1 MAAGC
6 EKPIEPIPNNSKSST
21 FPDTIDCSDYSLA
34 PCYCNWNASDSV
46 YLINSQETLLSF
58 VSCEGDN
65 TPATIDFDKYS
76 LLLVYGVTPQGIEN
90 ITKNLI
96 NTSENEYVLD
106 VDITLNMTMKPEGWR
121 CMILVPRLPQ
131 HITVSLNKNMHY

>member
-1 MAAGC
+1 V
-6 EKPIEPIPNNSKSST
+6 SYR
-21 FPDTIDCSDYSLA
+21 FA
-34 PCYCNWNASDSV
+34 PCYCNWSNIAYDSV

-76 LLLVYGVTPQGIEN
+76 LLLVHGGTTYGVQKIA
-90 ITKNLI
+90 KNLI

-106 VDITLNMTMKPEGWR
+106 VDVTLYMTAHPEGWL
-121 CMILVPRLPQ
+121 CIILVPRLPQ
-131 HITVSLNKNMHY
+131 HITVSLNKNIHF